1 MGLNLPSLAHG
12 RRSHRHSVSTRI
24 RKASLI
30 SLVVALAAVSVG
42 LGPAAFF
49 SAGAGA
55 RLLSSQHIFTESG
68 SRRVVTRRVLNKDSS
83 VVEAAPFVGFGKYAE
98 LSYTELLRWEP
109 NFCQWVLN
117 QTSADE
123 NTAPAMHHLQ
133 QWLREQ
139 SIPTQ
144 RDVGGVIKQGKYR
157 STSFDSLLKVDPVYA
172 KWICEKADDPKTN
185 DNFRSFAWWA
195 KGQAALSDDE
205 RIPFGKHKGRSF
217 AYVAEKFPG
226 YCKWLLDSNS
236 ANEKPDSPLSK
247 FVTWLGGERASA

>member
-1 MGLNLPSLAHG
+1 MGLNSPSLAHG
-12 RRSHRHSVSTRI
+12 RRSHRHSVSSRI
-24 RKASLI
+24 RRASLV
-30 SLVVALAAVSVG
+30 SLVVALAAVSVD

-55 RLLSSQHIFTESG
+55 RLPSSQHVFTESG
-68 SRRVVTRRVLNKDSS
+68 SRRVVTCRIFNKDSS
-83 VVEAAPFVGFGKYAE
+83 VAEVDPYVGFGKYAE

-109 NFCQWVLN
+109 AFCRWVLN
-117 QTSADE
+117 QTSANE
-123 NTAPAMHHLQ
+123 NTAPSLHHLQ

-144 RDVGGVIKQGKYR
+144 RDVAGIIKQGKYKF
-157 STSFDSLLKVDPVYA
+157 TSFNSLLKIDPVYA
-172 KWICEKADDPKTN
+172 KWIVEQADDPKTS

-195 KGQAALSDDE
+195 KDQAALSDDE
-205 RIPFGKHKGRSF
+205 RITSGKHKGRSF

-226 YCKWLLDSNS
+226 YCKWLLDLNL

-247 FVTWLGGERASA
+247 FVIWLGGKRARA